1 MKVLITVG
9 HSILKNGNCT
19 SADGRPFGG
28 VLEYSYNKGIAPRV
42 ADYLRKAGHRV
53 DVLICPELEFSRS
66 TEESAYKIQRV
77 NKGGY
82 DLVVELHLNASK
94 YHNARGSEVLYICED
109 GWEIARRIQGRL
121 STVFGNRHVQ
131 HRTDLYMLTKTI
143 PVALIVE
150 SFFCDNAADCAAA
163 EKTDVARLIAEGIH
177 GRDIPG
183 DRQESE
189 ETNKEE
195 SVAGMLYRVQTGAF
209 TVWENAERMKADLQ
223 KKGFQDA
230 FITTMDLGKLF
241 YRVQV
246 GAYSVRAN
254 AEDMKKK
261 LQAAGFEACIA
272 VA

>member
-1 MKVLITVG
+1 MKVLLSVG
-9 HSILKNGNCT
+9 HSILKSGACT
-19 SADGRPFGG
+19 SADGRPYGG
-28 VLEYSYNKGIAPRV
+28 VLEYSYNKGIVNRT

-53 DVLICPELEFSRS
+53 DVLLCPELQFSRS
-66 TEESAYKIQRV
+66 TEESAYKLQRV

-94 YHNARGSEVLYICED
+94 YHNAGGCEVFYICEK
-109 GWEIARRIQGRL
+109 GKQIAQQIQGRL
-121 STVFGNRHVQ
+121 SAVFSGRPIQ
-131 HRTDLYMLTKTI
+131 RRTDLYMLTKTV

-163 EKTDVARLIAEGIH
+163 EKADVARLIAEGIH

-189 ETNKEE
+189 ETEKEE
-195 SVAGMLYRVQTGAF
+195 SAAGVLYRVQTGAF
-209 TVWENAERMKADLQ
+209 TVWENADRLKSDLQ
-223 KKGFQDA
+223 KRGFDA
-230 FITTMDLGKLF
+230 FVTTMDLGQLF

-246 GAYSVRAN
+246 GAYSVKSN
-254 AEDMKKK
+254 AEAMKRR
-261 LQAAGFEACIA
+261 LQAAGFEAILV